1 MTHRFP
7 GISHFRDFIREQS
20 ATFDTTSPSYKWWL
34 LANVMIGTFMAV
46 LDATIVNVGLP
57 KIMAS
62 FGVGLDKI
70 EWVLTAYMLALAVML
85 PTSGWLADRFGYK
98 RVYFLGLFLFTLG
111 SFLCG
116 ISPNE
121 NVLILSRVIQGLGA
135 GCLMPVGMA
144 IITREFPAEK
154 RGVALGFWSIASAA
168 SVSFG
173 PLIGG
178 YLVDRFNWPLIFDV
192 NVPVGIAGMLAT
204 AIIQKEN
211 RNKHVGPFDPIG
223 FISVTIFLPFLLY
236 ALTEGNA
243 STNSGGWSSPV
254 VLACFAISALAFVVF
269 ISSELIV
276 EHPLIDL
283 RLLKNY
289 NFAISNVVTFIFGIG
304 MFGSTFLLPLYL
316 QNSLGYTA
324 LQAGSVFLPVGI
336 IQGCVAPM
344 AGFASTRINPKFL
357 IIGGALLLA
366 FTFYLNSDMSYL
378 TEHGYIMTTLYMRG
392 VAMGVM
398 FAPLTAAA
406 VVDIPL
412 HKMGQ
417 ASGLLNVIRQV
428 GGSFGVAVLTTIL
441 TTRINYH
448 TQSFGEMI
456 QSNSPAYHETL
467 RNIGYFITS
476 SSGNAGSMVDKQSQY
491 ILMSHVTRQSFVQAI
506 DDNFLLAA
514 VITMVSAVPVIF
526 LKIGR
531 KGKGKNS
538 GNGSAQHQSIDG
550 EESLQPLTAPLEA
563 RN

>member
-1 MTHRFP
+1 MATRLP

-121 NVLILSRVIQGLGA
+121 DVLIFSRVIQGLGA

-154 RGVALGFWSIASAA
+154 RGVALGFWSVASAA

-178 YLVDRFNWPLIFDV
+178 YLVDRFSWPLIFDV

-204 AIIQKEN
+204 AIIQKEYK
-211 RNKHVGPFDPIG
+211 NKHVGPFDPIG
-223 FISVTIFLPFLLY
+223 FLSVTIFLPFLLY

-243 STNSGGWSSPV
+243 QTNSGGWSSPV
-254 VLACFAISALAFVVF
+254 VLSCFAIAALAFVVF
-269 ISSELIV
+269 ISAELIV

-283 RLLKNY
+283 RLLKDY

-336 IQGCVAPM
+336 IQGFIAPM
-344 AGFASTRINPKFL
+344 AGLASNRINPKFL
-357 IIGGALLLA
+357 IIGGLLMLAL
-366 FTFYLNSDMSYL
+366 TFYLNSEMSYL
-378 TEHGYIMTTLYMRG
+378 TEHGFIMTTLYLRG
-392 VAMGVM
+392 LAMGIV

-406 VVDIPL
+406 VVDIPR

-428 GGSFGVAVLTTIL
+428 GGSFGVAILTTIF
-441 TTRINYH
+441 TTRMIYH

-456 QSNSPAYHETL
+456 QSNSPAYHEVL
-467 RNIGYFITS
+467 RNIGYFVTS
-476 SSGNAGSMVDKQSQY
+476 TTGSAVNMAARQGQS
-491 ILMSHVTRQSFVQAI
+491 ILMSHVTRQSFVQSI
-506 DDNFLLAA
+506 DDDFLLAA
-514 VITMVSAVPVIF
+514 IITLVSAVPVIF
-526 LKIGR
+526 LKIG
-531 KGKGKNS
+531 KQGKGKNADKGGAKDANPS
-538 GNGSAQHQSIDG
+538 RKDTRPEKVH
-550 EESLQPLTAPLEA
+550 EF
-563 RN
+563 